1 MVSTEPAEGQYNALA
16 YRAARIQYW
25 NEYAGAFPLSEQ
37 VRRYYRRR
45 LADIYRFLIP
55 PGMRVL
61 ELGCGMG
68 DLLAS
73 LHPSCGL
80 GIDFSPVMVDSAKS
94 RHPELRFVTADVHE
108 LDAQEQFDYVIC
120 SDLVNELW
128 DVQQV
133 LKKVRLHCLPT
144 TRVILNLHSNL
155 WQGPRH
161 IAARLGLARPQM
173 IQNWLTPEDIANLLY
188 LAGFEVIRTSNEI
201 LWPVYTPL
209 VAGFCNRF
217 LVKFWPFC
225 FLGLTNMVIARPR
238 FTEPLPATT
247 VSVIVP
253 ARNEAGN
260 IPAIFD
266 RVPNMGNGT
275 ELIFVEGGS
284 TDQTYETIQRELE
297 SRQRPMTKL
306 LRQTGKG
313 KGDAVRLGFAHA
325 SGGLLMILDADL
337 TVAPE
342 DLPRFYDAWVS
353 GKADFV
359 NGVRLVY
366 PMEERAMRFFN
377 LIGNK
382 FFSLA
387 FSFLLGQNIK
397 DTACG
402 TKVLS
407 REHYQP
413 ILAMR
418 AYFGDYDR
426 FGDFD
431 LLFGAAKLNLKI
443 VDLPIRYRERT
454 YGETKMQRWRIGWL
468 LMRMVLLGLRR
479 LKCV

>member
-1 MVSTEPAEGQYNALA
+1 MVSTESAGGQYNARA

-25 NEYAGAFPLSEQ
+25 NEHAGAFPLPEQ
-37 VRRYYRRR
+37 VRGYYRRR
-45 LADIYRFLIP
+45 LADMYRFLIP

-61 ELGCGMG
+61 ELGCGLG

-73 LHPSCGL
+73 LHPSYGL
-80 GIDFSPVMVDSAKS
+80 GIDFSPVMVESAKS

-108 LDAQEQFDYVIC
+108 LDVHEKFDYVIC

-133 LKKVRLHCLPT
+133 LEKVRLHCLPT

-201 LWPVYTPL
+201 LWPVYTP
-209 VAGFCNRF
+209 AIAEFCNRF
-217 LVKFWPFC
+217 LVKVWPFY
-225 FLGLTNMVIARPR
+225 FFGLTNIVIARPR
-238 FTEPLPATT
+238 PTEPLPPTT

-253 ARNEAGN
+253 ARNEVGN
-260 IPAIFD
+260 VPAIFD

-366 PMEERAMRFFN
+366 PMEDRAMRFFN

-431 LLFGAAKLNLKI
+431 LLFGAAKFNLKI